1 MFLTASSP
9 ASRRVAVIAVTTL
22 VAALTLAGCG
32 STAPASN
39 PAPST
44 SAVTAPPVTAPPS
57 VAPTLAPTVV
67 PSVAPSVAVTG
78 APPTGDPAA
87 GLKIEAPYGMIAL
100 PSSLQTT
107 FEQQMATGLGALG
120 SSIKVGFR
128 QVTGGSGFSILMV
141 IAFPTGSLTAA
152 SYQAA
157 LAGMAPSMGATFT
170 TTTVGGVEI
179 SKGAMSSGAVA
190 IFHVGDHMLMVI
202 GQTEADSVAVATSLI
217 NANN

>member
-22 VAALTLAGCG
+22 VAALTLAACG
-32 STAPASN
+32 SSVPASS

-44 SAVTAPPVTAPPS
+44 PAVTAPPS
-57 VAPTLAPTVV
+57 VAPTLAPTVAPTV
-67 PSVAPSVAVTG
+67 APSIAPSVAVTG
-78 APPTGDPAA
+78 APLTGDPAA

-128 QVTGGSGFSILMV
+128 QVTGGTGFSILMV

-152 SYQAA
+152 NYQAA
-157 LAGMAPSMGATFT
+157 LAGMAPSMGATLT

-190 IFHVGDHMLMVI
+190 IFRIGDNMLMVI
-202 GQTEADSVAVATSLI
+202 GQTEADTVPVATSLI
-217 NANN
+217 KANN

>member
-44 SAVTAPPVTAPPS
+44 PAVTAPPS
-57 VAPTLAPTVV
+57 VAPTLVPTVV

-128 QVTGGSGFSILMV
+128 QVTGGTGSSILMV

-152 SYQAA
+152 NYQAA
-157 LAGMAPSMGATFT
+157 LARMAPSMGATFT

-179 SKGAMSSGAVA
+179 SKGAMSSGAIA